1 MSADDR
7 GSIDEELGDAE
18 EVWQKSPNN
27 PQKSPPHVKKSP
39 NNAHEVFARAAYQQL
54 IIKLR
59 ISSIKSMKT
68 SQKS

>member
-1 MSADDR
+1 MYIYICIYRYWHLQGQRSSS
-7 GSIDEELGDAE
+7 G
-18 EVWQKSPNN
+18 
-27 PQKSPPHVKKSP
+27 KSPPHVKKSP